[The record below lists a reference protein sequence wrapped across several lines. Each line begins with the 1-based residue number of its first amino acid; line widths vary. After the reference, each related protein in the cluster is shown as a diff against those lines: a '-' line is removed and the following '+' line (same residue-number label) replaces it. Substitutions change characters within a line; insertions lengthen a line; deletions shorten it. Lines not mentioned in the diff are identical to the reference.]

1 MNKWL
6 SGQKRKAYLTA
17 AAAVAIT
24 VAMVIY
30 PEESFRSSLAG
41 LKIWWEVV
49 FPALLPFFIA
59 SEILMGLGVVH
70 AMGALLEPLMRPLFN
85 VPGVGAF
92 AMAMGLASGYPIGA
106 KITGRLRKENLC
118 TRVEAE
124 RLVSVCNTADPLFL
138 VGAVA
143 VGMFHSPALGGAI
156 AGAHY
161 LSAILLGLIMR
172 FYGMKEPSYT
182 KEERKENLLRRAARE
197 LYRARLADGRPFGQI
212 FGDAVRESVN
222 SLLFVG
228 GCIMVFSV
236 LIRVLTLTGFVGW
249 ISRGLGT
256 VLAAFGAQKG
266 IVEPLVSGIFEI
278 TIGSE
283 MAAKASI
290 PLFQKVM
297 AANAIIAWS
306 GLSVFSQ
313 VATMVNNTD
322 IRLLPYLFARIL
334 QAIMA
339 ALLTFLFLDPAQ
351 IVSAPVE
358 VTPSVSV
365 MTRLGQS
372 SLLLLLIILFLFIVG
387 LVFALFCRKRIVFF
401 SVHKDAKS

>member
-6 SGQKRKAYLTA
+6 SGQKRKAYFTA
-17 AAAVAIT
+17 LAAVAIT

-30 PEESFRSSLAG
+30 PEEAFRSSLEG
-41 LKIWWEVV
+41 LRIWWEIV

-118 TRVEAE
+118 TKVEAE
-124 RLVSVCNTADPLFL
+124 RLISVSNTADPLFL

-143 VGMFHSPALGGAI
+143 VGMFHNPALGGAI

-161 LSAILLGLIMR
+161 CSAILLGLIMR
-172 FYGMKEPSYT
+172 FYGRGEPT
-182 KEERKENLLRRAARE
+182 FTRERPKENLLRKAARE
-197 LYRARLADGRPFGQI
+197 LYRGRLADGRPFGQI

-236 LIRVLTLTGFVGW
+236 IIRVLTLTGFVGW
-249 ISRGLGT
+249 VSKGLGAL
-256 VLAAFGAQKG
+256 LATFGAQRG

-278 TIGSE
+278 TIGCE
-283 MAAKASI
+283 VAAKANI
-290 PLFQKVM
+290 PLLQQLI
-297 AANAIIAWS
+297 AANSIIAWS

-313 VATMVNNTD
+313 VATMINGTD
-322 IRLLPYLFARIL
+322 ISLLPYLGARIL
-334 QAIMA
+334 QAIIA
-339 ALLTFLFLDPAQ
+339 GLLTFVFIEPAQ
-351 IVSAPVE
+351 KVSTSLE
-358 VTPSVSV
+358 VLSSPSVMS
-365 MTRLGQS
+365 RLGHY
-372 SLLLLLIILFLFIVG
+372 SLLLLFLILALFIVG
-387 LVFALFCRKRIVFF
+387 LAFALLWRKRIVFF
-401 SVHKDAKS
+401 SVDTKKN